1 MVIDSSA
8 LIAILES
15 EPEAEQ
21 LADAIE
27 HDPVR
32 CISAASVVETTIVIE
47 NRRGKDGVN
56 SLNLLMGT
64 ISIEVIPVTAK
75 HATIACQA
83 YRDFGK
89 GRHPAKLNFGDCF
102 SYAAAKLQGELLLFK
117 GNDFN
122 QTDIACS
129 IQWAIKT

>member
-21 LADAIE
+21 LAETIE
-27 HDPVR
+27 QDQVR
-32 CISAASVVETTIVIE
+32 LISAVSVVETTIVIE
-47 NRRGKDGVN
+47 NRRGDDGVKA
-56 SLNLLMGT
+56 LNLLMDKIAIEI
-64 ISIEVIPVTAK
+64 ISVTAE
-75 HATIACQA
+75 HTTIACQA

-89 GRHPAKLNFGDCF
+89 GKHSAKLNFGDCF
-102 SYAAAKLQGELLLFK
+102 SYAAAKLWDEPLLFK

-122 QTDIACS
+122 KTDIDCC
-129 IQWAIKT
+129 IQWVKKT